1 VLCKRASA
9 FCLLQQGPTLLISV
23 SAQQY
28 AHLLRAVR
36 RRHYS
41 TTLAALFV
49 ATASL
54 HYRCVNLSLMWYNSS
69 SKYYNT
75 ASALTPLTLPTATE
89 HLYYV
94 LSYLY
99 AGIMGF
105 VAFQKVGDQSFFSD
119 VGESIWS
126 LMQLLTTVNF
136 PDVMVK
142 QYDASRFTIL
152 FFFVF
157 CGLGIF
163 FLVSV
168 H

>member
-1 VLCKRASA
+1 
-9 FCLLQQGPTLLISV
+9 
-23 SAQQY
+23 
-28 AHLLRAVR
+28 
-36 RRHYS
+36 
-41 TTLAALFV
+41 
-49 ATASL
+49 
-54 HYRCVNLSLMWYNSS
+54 
-69 SKYYNT
+69 
-75 ASALTPLTLPTATE
+75 
-89 HLYYV
+89 
-94 LSYLY
+94 
-99 AGIMGF
+99 MGF

-142 QYDASRFTIL
+142 QYDASRFSIL

-168 H
+168 QQQRAAYNSRCLQLTTGAVL

>member
-1 VLCKRASA
+1 
-9 FCLLQQGPTLLISV
+9 
-23 SAQQY
+23 
-28 AHLLRAVR
+28 
-36 RRHYS
+36 
-41 TTLAALFV
+41 
-49 ATASL
+49 
-54 HYRCVNLSLMWYNSS
+54 
-69 SKYYNT
+69 
-75 ASALTPLTLPTATE
+75 
-89 HLYYV
+89 
-94 LSYLY
+94 
-99 AGIMGF
+99 MGF

-163 FLVSV
+163 FLVSAQQLNNFSSL
-168 H
+168 